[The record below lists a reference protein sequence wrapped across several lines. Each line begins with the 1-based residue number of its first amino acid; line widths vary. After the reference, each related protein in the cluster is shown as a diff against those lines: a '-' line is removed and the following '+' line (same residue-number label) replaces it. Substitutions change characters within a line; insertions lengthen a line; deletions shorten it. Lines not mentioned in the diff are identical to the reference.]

1 MGRTYRN
8 KDKKFKKKLR
18 ENRRAKQNKR
28 SSWAGEYSTG
38 RTEDRKKKDSLE
50 SYLFA

>member
-28 SSWAGEYSTG
+28 SSWADEDTAR
-38 RTEDRKKKDSLE
+38 RTEDRRKKNRME
-50 SYLFA
+50 SYIFA